1 MRGAKCIVLMMLVLF
16 GFVMQNEMFQRGIS
30 GAGADRYLSIQLSY
44 SPDFGEDEYA
54 MLISDIEM
62 VSEENGV
69 HPYAILY
76 MPVSDIERRINIYG
90 DEFVKAQIQRLDGVC
105 EQEYKTL
112 SAGAATVSYHPFS
125 DLRTAD
131 GQYVSNILFI
141 GEQSD
146 VMAVYETLSGR
157 YEISRPVISEGNEAD
172 MTCIIWSTIN
182 VIMAVMT
189 VLFIAV
195 KKKEIVIK
203 ISMGQSPGALIMQN
217 ILTEAVS
224 DFLVF
229 FFVKWICSFFISGE
243 YMEREFTLI
252 YAAGVALSALLYL
265 SFAVYDIRM
274 TFSNAVVSQKAFRGI
289 YCLKFVVTLGT
300 ILTVCTNLD
309 LIQHNITAMSDD
321 EYIKTFQDRYY
332 ITISPLNPAQ
342 TGDGASI
349 DKLHDIAERI
359 YVDGYE
365 EFMPVVSTLALRDY
379 GNNADYVLVNE
390 YGADTIKDF
399 LAEAG
404 SLDGTEVAVFVP
416 GNLNREEILA
426 EVDYCLSKLIK
437 ERGGLEQKIFV
448 YDGNKTFSYVDR
460 SMENSLRQVR
470 NPIVIYAGFSGVQY
484 KDLLCMDDIS
494 NIMFRME
501 EDASKLEADYRLRE
515 QGCKVILTNAEE
527 RFRYYNAFLKQGI
540 SFCSSIAVFMFLLQM
555 ILVYVVVLL
564 EYKNNALELSLKKIL
579 GYGFWQRGR
588 FFLLKSMIAGTG
600 AALTGMLVGSLTGL
614 YRPLNGLLQGMV
626 IILVEMVM
634 DFCFVLKNEKE
645 NTMKVLKG
653 GCL

>member
-1 MRGAKCIVLMMLVLF
+1 MRGAKSIVLIMLLLF
-16 GFVMQNEMFQRGIS
+16 GFVMQNEIFQRGVS
-30 GAGADRYLSIQLSY
+30 GAGADRYLSMRLSY
-44 SPDFGEDEYA
+44 SPDFGDDEYA
-54 MLISDIEM
+54 ILISDIEI
-62 VSEENGV
+62 VSEENSV

-76 MPVSDIERRINIYG
+76 MPVSDIERRINIYC
-90 DEFVKAQIQRLDGVC
+90 DEFVRAQIQRLDGVY

-112 SAGAATVSYHPFS
+112 SAGAATVAYHPFS
-125 DLRTAD
+125 DLRTKD

-146 VMAVYETLSGR
+146 VMAVYETLSGQ

-172 MTCIIWSTIN
+172 MTYIIWATID
-182 VIMAVMT
+182 VIMVVMT

-203 ISMGQSPGALIMQN
+203 ISMGQSPRALILQN
-217 ILTEAVS
+217 VLTEAVS

-274 TFSNAVVSQKAFRGI
+274 TFSNAVVSRKVFRGI

-309 LIQHNITAMSDD
+309 LIRYNKMAMSDD

-342 TGDGASI
+342 TGDSASI
-349 DKLHDIAERI
+349 DKLQDIAARI

-365 EFMPVVSTLALRDY
+365 EFMPVVSTLSLRDY
-379 GNNADYVLVNE
+379 DNNADYVLVNE

-404 SLDGTEVAVFVP
+404 SLGGTEVAVFVP
-416 GNLNREEILA
+416 KNLNKEEILA

-437 ERGGLEQKIFV
+437 DRGGLEQKVFV

-460 SMENSLRQVR
+460 SMENSLSQVR
-470 NPIVIYAGFSGVQY
+470 NPIVIYAGFSGVRY
-484 KDLLCMDDIS
+484 KDLLCIDDIS
-494 NIMFRME
+494 NVMFRME
-501 EDASKLEADYRLRE
+501 GDASKLEADYRLRE

-564 EYKNNALELSLKKIL
+564 EYKNNALEISLKKIL
-579 GYGFWQRGR
+579 GYGFWQRCR

-600 AALTGMLVGSLTGL
+600 AALTGMLIGSLTGL